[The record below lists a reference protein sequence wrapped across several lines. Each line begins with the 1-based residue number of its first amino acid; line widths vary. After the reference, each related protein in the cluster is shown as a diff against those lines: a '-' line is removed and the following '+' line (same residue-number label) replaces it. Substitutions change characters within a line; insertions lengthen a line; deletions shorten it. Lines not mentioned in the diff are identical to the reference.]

1 MGIFSGANAIKPA
14 STNNKE
20 REDFPFFKPGQRH
33 LRIRRALLR
42 KSTNES
48 SRNFKQWMIIVEFD
62 VVAHISGDEQASGK
76 VIEVLQRDPD
86 GDLTK
91 AGGHAMGRIQS
102 LIAAACGMDTVG
114 EDALAAIFPV
124 PEEGK
129 FGEAEAL
136 AGLEV
141 VGVTTAFEMK
151 TGGTFAP
158 TVYQA
163 IGDEVPF

>member
-20 REDFPFFKPGQRH
+20 REDLPFFLPGQRH

-48 SRNFKQWMIIVEFD
+48 SRNYKQWMIIVEFD
-62 VVAHISGDEQASGK
+62 VVGTISGEEQTGGK

-102 LIAAACGMDTVG
+102 LIAAACGLDEVG
-114 EDALAAIFPV
+114 EEALAAIFPV
-124 PEEGK
+124 PDEGK
-129 FGEAEAL
+129 FGEAEEL